1 MLLEFPVSHL
11 VMNRYQHLGLG
22 HLIVAHFSKQDAFP
36 QEFSSPL
43 HLSHFCLRMSSSSSS
58 TPDLWPVPRDVLGAD
73 GTYSH
78 TVHPT
83 VGEQGGG
90 YFLSQM
96 LWHLFPAVGYLF
108 CKMFLFYCARTKCTN
123 TSVWSNNCVQP
134 VVKLNGAEDPE
145 SPVHVHRRR
154 HLTTPTEKGLN
165 LHVQF
170 SAEQLWHILSYT
182 TGCQEWSVQLAAG
195 QHGLSFL
202 TPESWC
208 FWLFPATSFCFR
220 AVRGSPTQAQL
231 AILFAPVL
239 TLLTLMDV
247 MFFSSVVCL
256 LHTQQGLFIYG
267 FSRHRLL
274 VHILRKTVLSCVS
287 VPSFVVT
294 STTVFA

>member
-11 VMNRYQHLGLG
+11 VMNRCQHLGLG
-22 HLIVAHFSKQDAFP
+22 YLIVAHFSKQDVFP
-36 QEFSSPL
+36 HEFSSPL

-73 GTYSH
+73 GVYSH
-78 TVHPT
+78 AVHPT
-83 VGEQGGG
+83 VKEQGGG

-96 LWHLFPAVGYLF
+96 LWHLFPSVGCLF

-134 VVKLNGAEDPE
+134 SSCETPQQGWGPRKPHPCPQEKTFNHTDRKRSEPACTVQCW
-145 SPVHVHRRR
+145 
-154 HLTTPTEKGLN
+154 TTL
-165 LHVQF
+165 
-170 SAEQLWHILSYT
+170 ACT
-182 TGCQEWSVQLAAG
+182 TVCQEWSIQLAAG
-195 QHGLSFL
+195 QHGPSFL
-202 TPESWC
+202 SLESWC
-208 FWLFPATSFCFR
+208 FWLFPATSFFFR
-220 AVRGSPTQAQL
+220 AVRGSPTQAWL

-239 TLLTLMDV
+239 TLFTLMDV
-247 MFFSSVVCL
+247 TFFSSVVCL

-267 FSRHRLL
+267 FSRHPLL

-287 VPSFVVT
+287 APLFVVT